1 MQLRPYQHKAITDL
15 RAAYRSGARAPLLV
29 APTGAGKTVIL
40 AAIASSAVARDR
52 QVLILVHRRELI
64 RQASAKLTAA
74 GVRHG
79 VLAAG
84 FPTMP
89 ASVQLAS
96 VQTLNKRLDYIDCNP
111 SLIIIDEA
119 HHAVSRTWAHLLRQW
134 PNAYRLGVTATPCR
148 LDGRG
153 LSAAF
158 DALVMGPSVQTLT
171 SAGYLAPARIYA
183 PPIVADLAGIRKR
196 AGDFAVGESAA
207 AMDRPSVTGDAISHY
222 QRLAAGQ
229 QAIAFCC
236 NIAHAESVAAS
247 FNAAGIKAATLLG
260 SHRPGVRDQVVVD
273 FARGRLQVLVTVD
286 VVSEGFDIPAAGC
299 AILLRPTQSLSL
311 YMQQVGRVLR
321 PAAGK
326 AAAIILDHVG
336 NVNRH
341 GFPDDRHCW
350 TLDDG
355 IRRAAAGP
363 AAPSV
368 RTCPA
373 CYAAFKPAPICPCCG
388 HEQPPSKARALQ
400 QVDGDLK
407 ELKREEVRQRRTEQG
422 RAQTLQQLIAVGHAR
437 NMRNPVAWAKHVL
450 YARSLR
456 DGQRRDRPAATHPP
470 STGFPL

>member
-1 MQLRPYQHKAITDL
+1 MQLRPYQLQAISDL
-15 RAAYRSGARAPLLV
+15 RNAFRSGARAPLLV

-40 AAIASSAVARDR
+40 AAIASSAVARER

-64 RQASAKLTAA
+64 RQASSKLTAA

-96 VQTLNKRLDYIDCNP
+96 VQTLNKRLQYIDCNP

-119 HHAVSRTWAHLLRQW
+119 HHAVSRTWAQLLRHW
-134 PNAYRLGVTATPCR
+134 PDAYRLGVTATPCR

-153 LSAAF
+153 LGAAF
-158 DALVMGPSVQTLT
+158 DGLVMGPSVQMLT

-183 PPIVADLAGIRKR
+183 PPMIANLSGIRKR
-196 AGDFAVGESAA
+196 AGDYAVGESAA

-222 QRLAAGQ
+222 QRLAAPQ

-247 FNAAGIKAATLLG
+247 FNAAGIKASTLLG
-260 SHRPGVRDQVVVD
+260 NHRPAMRDQIVAD
-273 FARGRLQVLVTVD
+273 FARGQLQVLVTVD

-336 NVNRH
+336 NVARH
-341 GFPDDRHCW
+341 GFPDDHRQW
-350 TLDDG
+350 SLDEG
-355 IRRAAAGP
+355 IRRSSSGP

-388 HEQPPSKARALQ
+388 AEQPTKARIMRQ
-400 QVDGDLK
+400 IDGDLK
-407 ELKREEVRQRRTEQG
+407 ELKREEVRQRRSEQG
-422 RAQTLQQLIAVGHAR
+422 RAQTLQQLIAIGHAR

-456 DGQRRDRPAATHPP
+456 DGQRRDRPAAAHPP

>member
-1 MQLRPYQHKAITDL
+1 MQLRPYQLQAISDL
-15 RAAYRSGARAPLLV
+15 RNAFRSGARAPLLV
-29 APTGAGKTVIL
+29 APTGSGKTCIF
-40 AAIASSAVARDR
+40 AAIASSAVARER

-64 RQASAKLTAA
+64 RQASNKLTAA

-96 VQTLNKRLDYIDCNP
+96 VQTLNKRLDYINCNP

-119 HHAVSRTWAHLLRQW
+119 HHAVSRTWAQLLRHW
-134 PNAYRLGVTATPCR
+134 PDAYRLGVTATPCR

-153 LSAAF
+153 LGAAF
-158 DALVMGPSVQTLT
+158 DGLVMGPSVQMLT

-196 AGDFAVGESAA
+196 AGDYAVGESAA
-207 AMDRPSVTGDAISHY
+207 AMDRPSVTGDAITHY
-222 QRLAAGQ
+222 QRLAAPQ

-236 NIAHAESVAAS
+236 NIAHAESVAES
-247 FNAAGIKAATLLG
+247 FNHAGIKASTLLG
-260 SHRPGVRDQVVVD
+260 NHRPAMRDQIVAD
-273 FARGRLQVLVTVD
+273 FARGQLQVLVTVD

-326 AAAIILDHVG
+326 AAAVILDHVG

-341 GFPDDRHCW
+341 GFPDDHRQW
-350 TLDDG
+350 SLEEG
-355 IRRAAAGP
+355 IRRSSSGP

-368 RTCPA
+368 RTCPS

-388 HEQPPSKARALQ
+388 AEQPTKARIMR

-407 ELKREEVRQRRTEQG
+407 ELKREEVRQRKTEQG
-422 RAQTLQQLIAVGHAR
+422 RAQTLQQLIAIGHAR
-437 NMRNPVAWAKHVL
+437 NMRNPVAWAKHVM

-456 DGQRRDRPAATHPP
+456 DGQRRDRPTTTHPP
-470 STGFPL
+470 STG